1 MLFSQKFISFSR
13 KTCTL
18 NDWVAAPYM
27 RRDFVLSERPEKA
40 ELTVCALGFYELF
53 VNGKKIT
60 KGHLSPYIVNPD
72 QILPYDTYDVSS
84 LLKVGKNVIAFILGN
99 GMQNAFGGFIWN
111 FDKTSFLS
119 APKLAFALE
128 LIKGSEKTVI
138 EADES
143 VLCHPSPIIFD
154 DLRYGE
160 KYDANQEVA
169 NWNLVGCDLSDW
181 TPPIHRSTNAGEP
194 VLCDN
199 HPIVATGELRAV
211 SITPVD
217 GGYLYDF
224 GVNIV
229 GLTRLC
235 VKGAAGQHIVIDHSE
250 LIEDGKISFKTIM
263 FDRPHL
269 AHLNP
274 YVQRTEYT
282 CRGEGVEEYTPH
294 FTYYGFRYAY
304 VTGIESHQAT
314 ADLLTC
320 VIMNTKLGD
329 RGNFSCSDE
338 TLNKLQGM
346 TRRSTLGNF
355 QHFPNDCPHREK
367 NGWTADAA
375 LSAEQTLL
383 NFEPEDNYLMWEK
396 CIVRAMNE
404 QGALPGI
411 VPTGGWGFHWG
422 NGPAWDSVL
431 IYLPYF
437 CAVLRDDLRVA
448 EVAKEAMVR
457 YLRYLTTRRDIRGLL
472 EIGLG
477 DWCPANPD
485 YTAPLIFTDSTIA
498 YDLARKAAY
507 LYDRMEMRDE
517 ADYCRNFAVE
527 MRAAIRKHLLED
539 AETMRFMSG
548 HQTLQSMAIFYGL
561 CDSEEEKEKA
571 LAVLLDEIHGQDD
584 HMGVGVLGGRVIFR
598 VLCDNGY
605 EDLAIKMITRPDPP
619 SYGVMIAD
627 GLTTLAENV
636 REPYGSLNHHFW
648 GDISALFIEYFAGIR
663 PNPDLQNAQNID
675 IRPLFPTTLQHAKAY
690 YKATSGRVDVSW
702 ERKEENIIL
711 RLTYPRGA
719 QGVVVAPRGYFV
731 NGEKQAKAH
740 SGTFIFSKQNKLAA
754 HQQIRVALSPIK
766 RELGKLYRATV
777 ESEYFPRSRKS
788 GKNQK

>member
-1 MLFSQKFISFSR
+1 MLFSQEFRSFSR
-13 KTCTL
+13 KTCRL
-18 NDWVAAPYM
+18 SDWVAAPYM
-27 RRDFVLSERPEKA
+27 RRDFCLCALPQKA

-72 QILPYDTYDVSS
+72 QVLPYDTYDVSA
-84 LLKVGKNVIAFILGN
+84 LLCEGKNVLAFILGN
-99 GMQNAFGGFIWN
+99 GMQNGFGGFIWD

-128 LIKGSEKTVI
+128 LTTGGEKTVI
-138 EADES
+138 EADEN
-143 VLCHPSPIIFD
+143 LICHPSPIVFD

-160 KYDANQEVA
+160 KYDATKEIA
-169 NWNLVGCDLSDW
+169 NWNLHDCDLSNW
-181 TPPIHRSTNAGEP
+181 TPSIHRSCNRGEKI
-194 VLCDN
+194 LCDN
-199 HPIVATGELRAV
+199 RPIVATGERTAI
-211 SITPVD
+211 SITPVED
-217 GGYLYDF
+217 GYLYDF
-224 GVNIV
+224 GVNLV
-229 GLTRLC
+229 GLTRICL
-235 VKGAAGQHIVIDHSE
+235 KGAAGQHITVDHSE
-250 LIEDGKISFKTIM
+250 LIEDGKLSFKSIM

-282 CRGEGVEEYTPH
+282 CRGEGIEEYIPH
-294 FTYYGFRYAY
+294 FTYYGFRYAFVRG
-304 VTGIESHQAT
+304 VTPEQAT
-314 ADLLTC
+314 PALLTA
-320 VIMNTKLGD
+320 VIMNTELGD
-329 RGNFSCSDE
+329 RGDFSCSDE
-338 TLNKLQGM
+338 TINKLQEM

-448 EVAKEAMVR
+448 EVAKEAMMR
-457 YLRYLTTRRDIRGLL
+457 YFQYLTTRFDERGLL

-477 DWCPANPD
+477 DWCPADPD
-485 YTAPLIFTDSTIA
+485 HTAPLVFTDSTIA
-498 YDLARKAAY
+498 YDLAIKAAY
-507 LYDRMEMRDE
+507 LYDRMAMPAE
-517 ADYCRNFAVE
+517 AEYCRGFAAK
-527 MRAAIRKHLLED
+527 MRAAIREHLLED
-539 AETMRFMSG
+539 ATEMCFIGR
-548 HQTLQSMAIFYGL
+548 HQSVQAMAIFYGL
-561 CDSEEEKEKA
+561 CNSEEEKEKA
-571 LAVLLDEIHGQDD
+571 LAILLDEIHKQDE
-584 HMGVGVLGGRVIFR
+584 HMSVGVLGGRVIFR

-605 EDLAIKMITRPDPP
+605 EDLALKMIARPDAP
-619 SYGVMIAD
+619 SYGCMIAD

-636 REPYGSLNHHFW
+636 RQPYGSCNHHFW

-663 PNPDLQNAQNID
+663 PNFHLNNAANVD
-675 IRPLFPTTLQHAKAY
+675 IRPVFPTVLQHAKAY
-690 YKATSGRVDVSW
+690 HNAVPGRVEVAW
-702 ERKEENIIL
+702 ERTEEGAVL
-711 RLTYPRGA
+711 SLTYPTGA
-719 QGVVVAPRGYFV
+719 AGEVVAPKGYLV
-731 NGEKQAKAH
+731 NGMQKTRAK
-740 SGTFIFSKQNKLAA
+740 SGTFVFVK
-754 HQQIRVALSPIK
+754 
-766 RELGKLYRATV
+766 E
-777 ESEYFPRSRKS
+777 
-788 GKNQK
+788 

>member
-1 MLFSQKFISFSR
+1 MLFSNEFRSFAR
-13 KTCTL
+13 KTCRL
-18 NDWVAAPYM
+18 DDWVAAPYM
-27 RRDFVLSERPEKA
+27 RRDLTLDTLPEKA
-40 ELTVCALGFYELF
+40 ELTISALGFYELF

-72 QILPYDTYDVSS
+72 QVLPYDTYDVTD
-84 LLKVGKNVIAFILGN
+84 LLTVGENVLGFILGN
-99 GMQNAFGGFIWN
+99 GMQNCFGGFIWD

-128 LIKGSEKTVI
+128 LTTGGEKTVI
-138 EADES
+138 EADEN
-143 VLCHPSPIIFD
+143 LLGHPSPIVFD

-160 KYDANQEVA
+160 KYDARREIA
-169 NWNLVGCDLSDW
+169 DWNLPGCDLADW
-181 TPPIHRSTNAGEP
+181 TPSIHRSRNRGDAI
-194 VLCDN
+194 LCDN
-199 HPIVATGELRAV
+199 RPIVVTGEKKAISV
-211 SITPVD
+211 TPVD

-224 GVNIV
+224 GVNLV
-229 GLTRLC
+229 GLTRLF
-235 VKGAAGQHIVIDHSE
+235 VNGTEGQHIVIDHSE
-250 LIEDGKISFKTIM
+250 LVKDGKISFESIM

-282 CRGEGVEEYTPH
+282 CRGRGVEEYIPH
-294 FTYYGFRYAY
+294 FTYYGFRYAF
-304 VTGIESHQAT
+304 VTGIEAHQAT
-314 ADLLTC
+314 PELLTA
-320 VIMNTKLGD
+320 VVMNTELGD
-329 RGNFSCSDE
+329 RGDFSCSDE
-338 TLNKLQGM
+338 ILNKLQEM

-383 NFEPEDNYLMWEK
+383 NFEPENNYLMWEK

-437 CAVLRDDLRVA
+437 CAILRDDLRVA
-448 EVAKEAMVR
+448 EAAKEAMVR
-457 YLRYLTTRRDIRGLL
+457 YFRYLTTRRDERGLL

-485 YTAPLIFTDSTIA
+485 YETPLVFTDSTIA
-498 YDLARKAAY
+498 YDLAVKAAY
-507 LYDRMEMRDE
+507 LYDRMAMPAE
-517 ADYCRNFAVE
+517 ADYCRRFAKE
-527 MRAAIRKHLLED
+527 MRASIRAHLLED
-539 AETMRFMSG
+539 ADTMRFISSR
-548 HQTLQSMAIFYGL
+548 QSVQAMAIFYGL
-561 CDSEEEKEKA
+561 CDTEEEKEKA
-571 LAVLLDEIHGQDD
+571 LAILLDEIHKQDD

-605 EDLAIKMITRPDPP
+605 EDLAIKMIARPDPP
-619 SYGVMIAD
+619 SYGCMIAD

-636 REPYGSLNHHFW
+636 RQPYGSLNHHFW

-663 PNPDLQNAQNID
+663 PNPDLQSAANID
-675 IRPLFPTTLQHAKAY
+675 IRPVFSTDMQHAKAY
-690 YKATSGRVDVSW
+690 YNAISGRVEVAW
-702 ERKEENIIL
+702 QREGERVVLN
-711 RLTYPRGA
+711 LTYPAGA
-719 QGVVVAPRGYFV
+719 NGFVWAPRGYTV
-731 NGEKQAKAH
+731 NGKAKVRAT
-740 SGTFIFSKQNKLAA
+740 SGTFVFVK
-754 HQQIRVALSPIK
+754 
-766 RELGKLYRATV
+766 E
-777 ESEYFPRSRKS
+777 
-788 GKNQK
+788 

>member
-1 MLFSQKFISFSR
+1 MLFSQKFRSFSR

-18 NDWVAAPYM
+18 NEWVAAPYM
-27 RRDFVLSERPEKA
+27 RRDFKLSKMPQKA

-72 QILPYDTYDVSS
+72 QVLPYDTYDVSS
-84 LLKVGKNVIAFILGN
+84 LLNVGDNVVAFILGN
-99 GMQNAFGGFIWN
+99 GMQNGFGGFIWD

-128 LIKGSEKTVI
+128 LITGDEKTVI

-143 VLCHPSPIIFD
+143 LICHPSPIVFD

-160 KYDANQEVA
+160 KYDANKEVA
-169 NWNLVGCDLSDW
+169 NWNLPGCDLTDW
-181 TPPIHRSTNAGEP
+181 TPSIHRSTNRGEAI
-194 VLCDN
+194 LCDN
-199 HPIVATGELRAV
+199 RPIVPAGELKAV
-211 SITPVD
+211 SITPIE

-224 GVNIV
+224 GVNVV

-235 VKGAAGQHIVIDHSE
+235 VKGEAGQHIVIDHSE
-250 LIEDGKISFKTIM
+250 LLEDGKISFKSIM

-282 CRGEGVEEYTPH
+282 CKGEGSEEYIPS
-294 FTYYGFRYAY
+294 FTYYGFQYAY
-304 VTGIESHQAT
+304 VTGIEAHQAT
-314 ADLLTC
+314 TDLLTC
-320 VIMNTKLGD
+320 VVMNTKLGD

-338 TLNKLQGM
+338 ILNKLQQM

-431 IYLPYF
+431 VYLPYF
-437 CAVLRDDLRVA
+437 TAVLRNDLRVA
-448 EVAKEAMVR
+448 EAAKEAMVR
-457 YLRYLTTRRDIRGLL
+457 YFQYLTSRRDARGLL

-485 YTAPLIFTDSTIA
+485 YTTPLIFTDSTIA
-498 YDLARKAAY
+498 YDLANKAAY
-507 LYDRMEMRDE
+507 LYDRLEMPKE
-517 ADYCRNFAVE
+517 ADYCRTFAAQ

-539 AETMRFMSG
+539 ADTMRFISG
-548 HQTLQSMAIFYGL
+548 RQSVQSMAIYYGL
-561 CDSEEEKEKA
+561 CDNAEEKEKA
-571 LAVLLDEIHGQDD
+571 FAILLDEIHKQDD
-584 HMGVGVLGGRVIFR
+584 HMAVGVLGGRVIFR

-605 EDLAIKMITRPDPP
+605 EDLAIKMITRLDPP

-648 GDISALFIEYFAGIR
+648 GDISALMIEYFAGIR
-663 PNPDLQNAQNID
+663 PNPNLQNASNID
-675 IRPLFPTTLQHAKAY
+675 IRPLFPTALQHAKAY
-690 YKATSGRVDVSW
+690 YKATSGKVEVSW
-702 ERKEENIIL
+702 ERKGEEVIL
-711 RLTYPRGA
+711 RLMYPRGS
-719 QGVVVAPRGYFV
+719 QGWVIAPRGYFV
-731 NGEKQAKAH
+731 NGERQVKAH
-740 SGTFIFSKQNKLAA
+740 SGTFIFSTQNKLAT
-754 HQQIRVALSPIK
+754 HQQIRVVLSPIK
-766 RELGKLYRATV
+766 RELQRMYRATV
-777 ESEYFPRSRKS
+777 PGEYFPRRGKS
-788 GKNQK
+788 HKNRE

>member
-1 MLFSQKFISFSR
+1 MLFSCEFRSFGR
-13 KTCTL
+13 KTCRL

-27 RRDFVLSERPEKA
+27 RRDFTLDTLPEKA
-40 ELTVCALGFYELF
+40 ELTVSALGFYELY

-72 QILPYDTYDVSS
+72 QVLPYDTYDVTD
-84 LLKVGKNVIAFILGN
+84 LLTVGENVLGFILGN
-99 GMQNAFGGFIWN
+99 GMQNAFGGFIWD

-128 LIKGSEKTVI
+128 LCAGEKKTVI
-138 EADES
+138 EADEN
-143 VLCHPSPIIFD
+143 LICHPSPIVFD

-160 KYDANQEVA
+160 KYDANKEVVG
-169 NWNLVGCDLSDW
+169 WNLPGCDLSNW
-181 TPPIHRSTNAGEP
+181 TPSIHRSCNRGEK
-194 VLCDN
+194 VLCDAR
-199 HPIVATGELRAV
+199 PIVATGELKAV

-229 GLTRLC
+229 GLTRLAI
-235 VKGAAGQHIVIDHSE
+235 KGEAGQHIIIDHSE
-250 LIEDGKISFKTIM
+250 ILEDGKLSFKSIM

-282 CRGEGVEEYTPH
+282 CRGKGVEEYTPH
-294 FTYYGFRYAY
+294 FTYYGFRYAF
-304 VTGIESHQAT
+304 VTGVEEKQAT
-314 ADLLTC
+314 PDLLTA
-320 VIMNTKLGD
+320 VVMNTDLGD
-329 RGNFSCSDE
+329 RGDFSCSNE
-338 TLNKLQGM
+338 ILNKLQEM

-404 QGALPGI
+404 AGALPGI

-431 IYLPYF
+431 VYLPYF

-448 EVAKEAMVR
+448 EVAKEAMIR
-457 YLRYLTTRRDIRGLL
+457 YFRYLTTRFDERGLL

-477 DWCPANPD
+477 DWCTPNPEH
-485 YTAPLIFTDSTIA
+485 TTPLIFTDSTIA
-498 YDLARKAAY
+498 YDLANKAAY
-507 LYDRMEMRDE
+507 LYDRMEMPEE
-517 ADYCRNFAVE
+517 AAYCRRFAKK
-527 MRAAIRKHLLED
+527 MKAAIRMHLLED
-539 AETMRFMSG
+539 ANTMRFING
-548 HQTLQSMAIFYGL
+548 YQSAPAMAIYYGL
-561 CDSEEEKEKA
+561 CDTEEEKEKA
-571 LAVLLDEIHGQDD
+571 LAILLEEIHKKDD

-598 VLCDNGY
+598 VLCDFGY
-605 EDLAIKMITRPDPP
+605 EDLAVKMITRLDAP

-636 REPYGSLNHHFW
+636 RAPYGSYNHHFW

-663 PNPDLQNAQNID
+663 PNPNLQNAANVD
-675 IRPLFPTTLQHAKAY
+675 ICPLFSTALQHARAY
-690 YKATSGRVDVSW
+690 YNAPTGKVAVAW
-702 ERKEENIIL
+702 ERAKENIEL
-711 RLTYPRGA
+711 TLTYPNGA
-719 QGVVVAPRGYFV
+719 SGFVCAPRGYTV
-731 NGEKQAKAH
+731 NGAERVKAE
-740 SGTFIFSKQNKLAA
+740 SGKFIFQKQ
-754 HQQIRVALSPIK
+754 
-766 RELGKLYRATV
+766 
-777 ESEYFPRSRKS
+777 
-788 GKNQK
+788 

>member
-1 MLFSQKFISFSR
+1 MLFSSKFRSFTR
-13 KTCTL
+13 KTCRI
-18 NDWVAAPYM
+18 NDWVAAPYV
-27 RRDFVLSERPEKA
+27 RRDFKLDKLPQKA

-72 QILPYDTYDVSS
+72 QVLPYDTYDVSA
-84 LLKVGKNVIAFILGN
+84 LLCRGDNVLAFILGN
-99 GMQNAFGGFIWN
+99 GMQNGFGGFIWD

-128 LIKGSEKTVI
+128 VINGDEKTVI
-138 EADES
+138 EADEN
-143 VLCHPSPIIFD
+143 LIGHPSPIVFD

-160 KYDANQEVA
+160 KYDANKEVA
-169 NWNLVGCDLSDW
+169 NWNLPNCDLSDW
-181 TPPIHRSTNAGEP
+181 TPTIHRSTNRGEAI
-194 VLCDN
+194 LCDA
-199 HPIVATGELRAV
+199 HPIVATGEIKAI

-229 GLTRLC
+229 GLTRLSI
-235 VKGAAGQHIVIDHSE
+235 KGRAGQHIVIDHSE
-250 LIEDGKISFKTIM
+250 LVKDGKICFESIM

-294 FTYYGFRYAY
+294 FTYYGFRYAF
-304 VTGIESHQAT
+304 VTGVEESQAT
-314 ADLLTC
+314 PELLTC
-320 VIMNTKLGD
+320 VVMNTELGD
-329 RGNFSCSDE
+329 RGDFSCSNE
-338 TLNKLQGM
+338 ILNKLQEM

-404 QGALPGI
+404 EGALPGI

-437 CAVLRDDLRVA
+437 CALLRDDLRVA
-448 EVAKEAMVR
+448 EAAKEAMVR
-457 YLRYLTTRRDIRGLL
+457 YFRYLETRRDERGLL
-472 EIGLG
+472 AIGLG
-477 DWCPANPD
+477 DWCPSYPD
-485 YTAPLIFTDSTIA
+485 YETPLVFTDSTIS
-498 YDLARKAAY
+498 YDLAVKAAY
-507 LYDRMEMRDE
+507 LYDRMEMPEE
-517 ADYCRNFAVE
+517 ADYCRTFAKE

-539 AETMRFMSG
+539 ADTMRFIEG
-548 HQTLQSMAIFYGL
+548 RQSVQAMAIFYGL
-561 CDSEEEKEKA
+561 CNSEEEKEKA
-571 LAVLLDEIHGQDD
+571 LAILLDEIHKKDD

-598 VLCDNGY
+598 VLCDYGY
-605 EDLAIKMITRPDPP
+605 EDLAIKMITRLDPP

-636 REPYGSLNHHFW
+636 REPYGSRNHHFW
-648 GDISALFIEYFAGIR
+648 GDISALMIEYFAGIR
-663 PNPDLQNAQNID
+663 VNPNLKNAGDID
-675 IRPLFPTTLQHAKAY
+675 IRPVFSTDMQHARAY
-690 YKATSGRVDVSW
+690 YESVSGRVEVKW
-702 ERKEENIIL
+702 QREGENVVL
-711 RLTYPRGA
+711 DLTYPAGA
-719 QGVVVAPRGYFV
+719 YGFVVAPRGYTV
-731 NGEKQAKAH
+731 NQKEKARAA
-740 SGTFIFSKQNKLAA
+740 SGTFIFCKQ
-754 HQQIRVALSPIK
+754 
-766 RELGKLYRATV
+766 
-777 ESEYFPRSRKS
+777 
-788 GKNQK
+788 

>member
-1 MLFSQKFISFSR
+1 MLFSQEFRSFAR
-13 KTCTL
+13 KTCRL

-27 RRDFVLSERPEKA
+27 RRDLTLDTLPEKA
-40 ELTVCALGFYELF
+40 ELTICALGFYELY

-72 QILPYDTYDVSS
+72 GVLPYDTYDVTD
-84 LLKVGKNVIAFILGN
+84 LLTMGENVLGFLLGN
-99 GMQNAFGGFIWN
+99 GMQNAFGGFVWD

-128 LIKGSEKTVI
+128 LMTGSEKTVI
-138 EADES
+138 EADEH
-143 VLCHPSPIIFD
+143 VICHPSPVVFD

-160 KYDANQEVA
+160 KYDANKELPG
-169 NWNLVGCDLSDW
+169 WNLPGCDLSAW
-181 TPPIHRSTNAGEP
+181 TPSIHRSRNRGDAI
-194 VLCDN
+194 LCDN
-199 HPIVATGELRAV
+199 RPIVPTGELKAI

-229 GLTRLC
+229 GLTRLSIQ
-235 VKGAAGQHIVIDHSE
+235 GEAGQHVAIDHSE
-250 LIEDGKISFKTIM
+250 ILEDGKLSIRNIIFE
-263 FDRPHL
+263 RPHL
-269 AHLNP
+269 MPLFP
-274 YVQRTEYT
+274 YIQRTEYT

-294 FTYYGFRYAY
+294 FTYYGFRYAF
-304 VTGIESHQAT
+304 VTGVEKHQAT
-314 ADLLTC
+314 PDLLTA
-320 VIMNTKLGD
+320 VVMNTDLGD
-329 RGNFSCSDE
+329 RGDFSCSDE
-338 TLNKLQGM
+338 ILNKLQEM

-383 NFEPEDNYLMWEK
+383 NFEPEDNYLMWER

-404 QGALPGI
+404 AGALPGI

-448 EVAKEAMVR
+448 EVAKEAMMR
-457 YLRYLTTRRDIRGLL
+457 YFRYLTTRFDECGLL
-472 EIGLG
+472 AIGLG
-477 DWCPANPD
+477 DWCPSYPE
-485 YTAPLIFTDSTIA
+485 YTTPLVFTDSTIS
-498 YDLARKAAY
+498 YDLAIKAAY
-507 LYDRMEMRDE
+507 LYDRMEMPAE
-517 ADYCRNFAVE
+517 ADYCRDFARK

-539 AETMRFMSG
+539 AATMRFISG
-548 HQTLQSMAIFYGL
+548 RQSVQAMAIFYGL
-561 CDSEEEKEKA
+561 CDSVEEKEKA
-571 LAVLLDEIHGQDD
+571 LAILLDEIHKKND

-605 EDLAIKMITRPDPP
+605 EDLAIKMITRFDPP

-636 REPYGSLNHHFW
+636 RAPYGSYNHHFW
-648 GDISALFIEYFAGIR
+648 GDISALMIEYFAGIR
-663 PNPDLQNAQNID
+663 PNPNLQNANNID
-675 IRPLFPTTLQHAKAY
+675 IRPVFSTTMQHAKAY
-690 YKATSGRVDVSW
+690 YNAPSGRVEVKW
-702 ERKEENIIL
+702 ERVGENVELI
-711 RLTYPRGA
+711 LTYPQKADGF
-719 QGVVVAPRGYFV
+719 VIAPRGYTV
-731 NGEKQAKAH
+731 NGKEKVNAE
-740 SGTFIFSKQNKLAA
+740 SGRFVFEL
-754 HQQIRVALSPIK
+754 IK
-766 RELGKLYRATV
+766 
-777 ESEYFPRSRKS
+777 
-788 GKNQK
+788 

>member
-18 NDWVAAPYM
+18 SDWVAAPYM
-27 RRDFVLSERPEKA
+27 RRDFVITELPQKA
-40 ELTVCALGFYELF
+40 ELTVCALGFYEVY
-53 VNGKKIT
+53 VNGKRIT
-60 KGHLSPYIVNPD
+60 KGHLSPYIVNPN
-72 QILPYDTYDVSS
+72 QVLPYDTYDVSA
-84 LLKVGKNVIAFILGN
+84 LLQKGENVVAFLLGN

-128 LIKGSEKTVI
+128 LINGDEKTVL
-138 EADES
+138 EADENEM
-143 VLCHPSPIIFD
+143 LCHPSPVVFD

-160 KYDANQEVA
+160 KYDANKEVKD
-169 NWNLVGCDLSDW
+169 WNLPGCDLSEW
-181 TPPIHRSTNAGEP
+181 THPIHRSTNSGTP
-194 VLCDN
+194 ILCDN
-199 HPIVATGELRAV
+199 RPIVATGELKAI

-229 GLTRLC
+229 GLTRLSI
-235 VKGAAGQHIVIDHSE
+235 KGEKGQHIVVDHSE
-250 LIEDGKISFKTIM
+250 LVEDGKISFTSIM

-269 AHLNP
+269 AHINP

-282 CRGEGVEEYTPH
+282 CRGGEVEEYTPY
-294 FTYYGFRYAY
+294 FTYYGFRYAF
-304 VTGIESHQAT
+304 VTGIEPHQAT
-314 ADLLTC
+314 KDLLTC
-320 VIMNTKLGD
+320 VVMNTALGD
-329 RGNFSCSDE
+329 RGDFSCSNE
-338 TLNKLQGM
+338 SLNKLQQM

-404 QGALPGI
+404 EGALPGI

-437 CAVLRDDLRVA
+437 TAVLRDDLRVA
-448 EVAKEAMVR
+448 EEAKEAMVR
-457 YLRYLTTRRDIRGLL
+457 YFRYLTTRLDENGLL

-477 DWCPANPD
+477 DWCPANPN
-485 YTAPLIFTDSTIA
+485 YETPLIFTDSIIS

-507 LYDRMEMRDE
+507 LYERMAMPSE
-517 ADYCRNFAVE
+517 AEYCRKFATD

-539 AETMRFMSG
+539 AEAMRFISG
-548 HQTLQSMAIFYGL
+548 RQSVQAMAIFYGL
-561 CDSEEEKEKA
+561 CDSEEEKENA
-571 LAVLLDEIHGQDD
+571 LSVLLEEIHKQDD
-584 HMGVGVLGGRVIFR
+584 HMAVGVLGGRVIFR
-598 VLCDNGY
+598 VLCDYGY
-605 EDLAIKMITRPDPP
+605 EDLAIKMITRPDAP

-636 REPYGSLNHHFW
+636 REPYGSRNHHFW
-648 GDISALFIEYFAGIR
+648 GDISALMIEYFAGIR
-663 PNPDLQNAQNID
+663 PNPDLQNAKNID
-675 IRPLFPTTLQHAKAY
+675 IRPLFSTGMQHAKAY
-690 YKATSGRVDVSW
+690 YTAPSGRVEVKW
-702 ERKEENIIL
+702 EREGEHVKMEL
-711 RLTYPRGA
+711 LYPTKACGF
-719 QGVVVAPRGYFV
+719 VWAPHGYAV
-731 NGEKQAKAH
+731 NGQEKVSAA
-740 SGTFIFSKQNKLAA
+740 SGTFVFSK
-754 HQQIRVALSPIK
+754 R
-766 RELGKLYRATV
+766 
-777 ESEYFPRSRKS
+777 
-788 GKNQK
+788 

>member
-1 MLFSQKFISFSR
+1 MLFSQKFRSFSR

-18 NDWVAAPYM
+18 NEWVAAPYM
-27 RRDFVLSERPEKA
+27 RRDFKLSKMPQKA

-72 QILPYDTYDVSS
+72 QVLPYDTYDVSS
-84 LLKVGKNVIAFILGN
+84 LLNVGDNVVAFILGN
-99 GMQNAFGGFIWN
+99 GMQNGFGGFIWD

-128 LIKGSEKTVI
+128 LITGDEKTVI

-143 VLCHPSPIIFD
+143 LICHPSPIVFD

-160 KYDANQEVA
+160 KYDANKEVA
-169 NWNLVGCDLSDW
+169 NWNLPGCDLTDW
-181 TPPIHRSTNAGEP
+181 TPSIHRSTNRGEAI
-194 VLCDN
+194 LCDN
-199 HPIVATGELRAV
+199 RPIVPTGELKAV
-211 SITPVD
+211 SITPVE

-224 GVNIV
+224 GVNVV

-235 VKGAAGQHIVIDHSE
+235 VKGEAGQHIVIDHSE
-250 LIEDGKISFKTIM
+250 LLEDGKISFKSIM

-282 CRGEGVEEYTPH
+282 CKGEGSEEYIPS

-304 VTGIESHQAT
+304 VTGIEAHQAT
-314 ADLLTC
+314 TDLLTC
-320 VIMNTKLGD
+320 VVMNTKLGD

-338 TLNKLQGM
+338 ILNKLQQM

-431 IYLPYF
+431 VYLPYF
-437 CAVLRDDLRVA
+437 TAVLRNDLRVA
-448 EVAKEAMVR
+448 EAAKEAMVR
-457 YLRYLTTRRDIRGLL
+457 YVQYLTSRLDARGLL

-485 YTAPLIFTDSTIA
+485 YTTPLIFTDSTIA
-498 YDLARKAAY
+498 YDLANKAAY
-507 LYDRMEMRDE
+507 LYDRLEMPKE
-517 ADYCRNFAVE
+517 ADYCRTFAAQ

-539 AETMRFMSG
+539 ADTMRFISG
-548 HQTLQSMAIFYGL
+548 RQSVQSMAIYYGL
-561 CDSEEEKEKA
+561 CDNAEEKEKA
-571 LAVLLDEIHGQDD
+571 FAILLDEIHKQDD
-584 HMGVGVLGGRVIFR
+584 HMAVGVLGGRVIFR

-605 EDLAIKMITRPDPP
+605 EDLAIKMITRLDPP

-648 GDISALFIEYFAGIR
+648 GDISALMIEYFAGIR
-663 PNPDLQNAQNID
+663 PNPNLQNASNID
-675 IRPLFPTTLQHAKAY
+675 IRPLFPTALQHAKAY
-690 YKATSGRVDVSW
+690 YKATSGKVEVSW
-702 ERKEENIIL
+702 ERKGEEVIL
-711 RLTYPRGA
+711 RLMYPRGS
-719 QGVVVAPRGYFV
+719 QGWVIAPRGYFV
-731 NGEKQAKAH
+731 NGERQVKAH
-740 SGTFIFSKQNKLAA
+740 SGTFIFSTQNKLAK
-754 HQQIRVALSPIK
+754 HQQIRVVLSPIK
-766 RELGKLYRATV
+766 RELQRMYRATV
-777 ESEYFPRSRKS
+777 PGEYFPRRRKS
-788 GKNQK
+788 PKNKE

>member
-1 MLFSQKFISFSR
+1 MLFSQEFRSFSR

-27 RRDFVLSERPEKA
+27 RRDFTIDKLPEKA
-40 ELTVCALGFYELF
+40 ELTVCALGFYELY

-72 QILPYDTYDVSS
+72 QVLPYDTYEISA
-84 LLKVGKNVIAFILGN
+84 LLNKGENVLGFILGN
-99 GMQNAFGGFIWN
+99 GMQNGFGGFIWD

-128 LIKGSEKTVI
+128 LTTGSEKAVI
-138 EADES
+138 EADEN
-143 VLCHPSPIIFD
+143 VICHPSPIVFD

-160 KYDANQEVA
+160 KYDANLEVPS
-169 NWNLVGCDLSDW
+169 WNLPNCDLSAW
-181 TPPIHRSTNAGEP
+181 TPSIHRSCNRGEK
-194 VLCDN
+194 VLCN
-199 HPIVATGELRAV
+199 NRPIVATGELKAV

-229 GLTRLC
+229 GLTRLAI
-235 VKGAAGQHIVIDHSE
+235 KGEKGQQLVIDHSE
-250 LIEDGKISFKTIM
+250 IIESGKISFKSIM

-282 CRGEGVEEYTPH
+282 CRGEGIEEYTPH
-294 FTYYGFRYAY
+294 FTYYGFRYAF
-304 VTGIESHQAT
+304 VTGVKAEQAT
-314 ADLLTC
+314 TEFLTA
-320 VIMNTKLGD
+320 VVMNTELGD

-338 TLNKLQGM
+338 ILNKLQEM

-383 NFEPEDNYLMWEK
+383 NFEPEENYLMWEK
-396 CIVRAMNE
+396 CIVNAMNE
-404 QGALPGI
+404 DGALPGI

-437 CAVLRDDLRVA
+437 CAVLRDDLRAA
-448 EVAKEAMVR
+448 EVAKDAMMRYFR
-457 YLRYLTTRRDIRGLL
+457 YLLTRQDEHGLL

-477 DWCPANPD
+477 DWCPSYPE
-485 YTAPLIFTDSTIA
+485 YTTPLIFTDSTISC
-498 YDLARKAAY
+498 DLALKAAY
-507 LYDRMEMRDE
+507 LYDRMGMPKE
-517 ADYCRNFAVE
+517 ADFCRGFARD

-539 AETMRFMSG
+539 ADTMRFIEG
-548 HQTLQSMAIFYGL
+548 RQSVQAMAIFYGL
-561 CDSEEEKEKA
+561 CDTEEEKEKA
-571 LAVLLDEIHGQDD
+571 LAVLLDEIHKKDD

-605 EDLAIKMITRPDPP
+605 EDLAIKMITRSDAP

-636 REPYGSLNHHFW
+636 RKPYGSYNHHFW
-648 GDISALFIEYFAGIR
+648 GDISALMIEYFAGIR
-663 PNPDLQNAQNID
+663 PNPDLQNAGNID
-675 IRPLFPTTLQHAKAY
+675 IRPLFSATMTHAKAY
-690 YKATSGRVDVSW
+690 YNAPSGRVEVAW
-702 ERKEENIIL
+702 ESVGENIEL
-711 RLTYPRGA
+711 TLTYPQSASGF
-719 QGVVVAPRGYFV
+719 VVAPRGYTV
-731 NGEKQAKAH
+731 NGEAKVKAE
-740 SGTFIFSKQNKLAA
+740 SGKFIFAPLK
-754 HQQIRVALSPIK
+754 
-766 RELGKLYRATV
+766 
-777 ESEYFPRSRKS
+777 
-788 GKNQK
+788 

>member
-1 MLFSQKFISFSR
+1 MIFSQKFISFSR

-27 RRDFVLSERPEKA
+27 RRDFSLVSLPERA

-60 KGHLSPYIVNPD
+60 KGHLSPYIVNPE
-72 QILPYDTYDVSS
+72 QVLPYDTYDVTS
-84 LLKVGKNVIAFILGN
+84 LLCEGKNVVAFILGN
-99 GMQNAFGGFIWN
+99 GMQNGFGGFIWD

-128 LIKGSEKTVI
+128 LINGSEKTVI
-138 EADES
+138 EADEK
-143 VLCHPSPIIFD
+143 VLCHPSPIVFD

-160 KYDANQEVA
+160 KYDANKEIV
-169 NWNLVGCDLSDW
+169 NWNRVGCDLSDW
-181 TPPIHRSTNAGEP
+181 TPPIHRSTNRGEP
-194 VLCDN
+194 ILCDSR
-199 HPIVATGELRAV
+199 PIVATGELKAI

-235 VKGAAGQHIVIDHSE
+235 VKGKAGQHIVIDHSE
-250 LIEDGKISFKTIM
+250 LLEGGKLSFKTIM

-282 CRGEGVEEYTPH
+282 CRGEGVEEYIPH

-338 TLNKLQGM
+338 VLNKLQQM

-437 CAVLRDDLRVA
+437 CAVLRDDMRIA
-448 EVAKEAMVR
+448 EAAKDAMVR
-457 YLRYLTTRRDIRGLL
+457 YLRYLTTRRNLDGLL

-498 YDLARKAAY
+498 YDLAIKATY
-507 LYDRMEMRDE
+507 LYERMEMPE
-517 ADYCRNFAVE
+517 AAEYCRNFATK
-527 MRAAIRKHLLED
+527 MRASIRKHLLKD

-548 HQTLQSMAIFYGL
+548 HQTVQAMAIFYGL
-561 CDSEEEKEKA
+561 CDNEEEKQKA
-571 LAVLLDEIHGQDD
+571 LAVLLEEIQGQDD

-598 VLCDNGY
+598 VLCENGY
-605 EDLAIKMITRPDPP
+605 EYLAIKMITRLDSP
-619 SYGVMIAD
+619 SYGVMVAD

-648 GDISALFIEYFAGIR
+648 GDISALMIEYLAGIR
-663 PNPDLQNAQNID
+663 PNPDLQNAKNID
-675 IRPLFPTTLQHAKAY
+675 IRPLFPTGLEHAKAY
-690 YKATSGRVDVSW
+690 YKAPSGRVEVNWQREGD
-702 ERKEENIIL
+702 EIKMD
-711 RLTYPRGA
+711 LTYPAGARGF
-719 QGVVVAPRGYFV
+719 VVAPRDYLVDGQ
-731 NGEKQAKAH
+731 KKIRAA
-740 SGTFIFSKQNKLAA
+740 SGTFVFYPSNQNRLARPPKEFVFDNR
-754 HQQIRVALSPIK
+754 ITRRIK
-766 RELGKLYRATV
+766 RAL
-777 ESEYFPRSRKS
+777 
-788 GKNQK
+788 KNQKSSQEEPV

>member
-1 MLFSQKFISFSR
+1 MIFCQKFISFSR

-27 RRDFVLSERPEKA
+27 RRDFNLSTLPQKA

-60 KGHLSPYIVNPD
+60 KGHLSPFIVNPD
-72 QILPYDTYDVSS
+72 QVLPYDTYDVTS
-84 LLKVGKNVIAFILGN
+84 LLCEGDNVIAFILGN
-99 GMQNAFGGFIWN
+99 GMQNGFGGFIWD

-128 LIKGSEKTVI
+128 LTTGDETTVI
-138 EADES
+138 EADEN
-143 VLCHPSPIIFD
+143 VRCHPSPIVFD

-160 KYDANQEVA
+160 KYDANKEVA
-169 NWNLVGCDLSDW
+169 NWNLVGCDLSNW
-181 TPPIHRSTNAGEP
+181 TPPIHRSCNRGDAI
-194 VLCDN
+194 LCDN
-199 HPIVATGELRAV
+199 RPIVATGELKAV

-229 GLTRLC
+229 GLTRLSI
-235 VKGAAGQHIVIDHSE
+235 KGEAEQHIVIDHSE
-250 LIEDGKISFKTIM
+250 MLENGKICFKSIM

-274 YVQRTEYT
+274 YVQRTEYI
-282 CRGEGVEEYTPH
+282 CKGEGVEEYIPH

-304 VTGIESHQAT
+304 VTGIEAHQAT
-314 ADLLTC
+314 VDLLTC
-320 VIMNTKLGD
+320 VVMNTKLGD
-329 RGNFSCSDE
+329 RGNFHCSDE

-437 CAVLRDDLRVA
+437 TAVLRDDLRVA
-448 EVAKEAMVR
+448 EAAKEAMVR
-457 YLRYLTTRRDIRGLL
+457 YFRYLTSRRDIRGLL

-485 YTAPLIFTDSTIA
+485 YTTPLIFTDSTIA
-498 YDLARKAAY
+498 YDLAIKAAY
-507 LYDRMEMRDE
+507 LYDRMEMPEE
-517 ADYCRNFAVE
+517 ADYCRNFATE

-539 AETMRFMSG
+539 ADTMRFISG
-548 HQTLQSMAIFYGL
+548 RQSVQSMAIYYGL
-561 CDSEEEKEKA
+561 CNNEEEKEKA
-571 LAVLLDEIHGQDD
+571 LAILLDEIHKQDD

-605 EDLAIKMITRPDPP
+605 EDLAFKMITRPDPP

-663 PNPDLQNAQNID
+663 PNPDLQNAANIN
-675 IRPLFPTTLQHAKAY
+675 IRPVFPSTLQSAKAY
-690 YKATSGRVDVSW
+690 YKATSGRVEVSW
-702 ERKEENIIL
+702 EREPDCVRMK
-711 RLTYPRGA
+711 LTYPAGA
-719 QGVVVAPRGYFV
+719 KGFVIAPRGYVV
-731 NGEKQAKAH
+731 NGREKAKAE
-740 SGTFIFSKQNKLAA
+740 SGTYVFLPPDKASLPRRSIDFVLHNR
-754 HQQIRVALSPIK
+754 ITRRIK
-766 RELGKLYRATV
+766 RVLKNTIGME
-777 ESEYFPRSRKS
+777 KS
-788 GKNQK
+788 SSQKEEN

>member
-1 MLFSQKFISFSR
+1 MLLSQKFRSFGR
-13 KTCTL
+13 KTCRID
-18 NDWVAAPYM
+18 DWVSAPYL
-27 RRDFVLSERPEKA
+27 RRDFVVDVLPQRA

-72 QILPYDTYDVSS
+72 QVLPYDTYDVTE
-84 LLKVGKNVIAFILGN
+84 LLLEGENVLGFLLGN
-99 GMQNAFGGFIWN
+99 GMQNGFGGFIWD

-128 LIKGSEKTVI
+128 LTTGDQKTVI
-138 EADES
+138 EADEN
-143 VLCHPSPIIFD
+143 LIGHPSPVVFD

-160 KYDANQEVA
+160 KYDANQEIP
-169 NWNLVGCDLSDW
+169 NWNVAGCDLSAW
-181 TPPIHRSTNAGEP
+181 TPTIHRSTNRGEAM
-194 VLCDN
+194 LCDAR
-199 HPIVATGELRAV
+199 PIVVTQERKAG

-224 GVNIV
+224 GVNLV
-229 GLTRLC
+229 GLTRLS
-235 VKGAAGQHIVIDHSE
+235 VKGKRGQHIVIDHDE
-250 LIEDGKISFKTIM
+250 LIEDGRLYRKSIM

-274 YVQRTEYT
+274 YAQRTEYT
-282 CRGEGVEEYTPH
+282 CKGEGIETYIPH
-294 FTYYGFRYAY
+294 FTYYGFRYAF
-304 VTGIESHQAT
+304 VTGVEAHQAT
-314 ADLLTC
+314 PELLTA
-320 VIMNTKLGD
+320 VVMNTSLGD
-329 RGNFSCSDE
+329 RGDFSCSNE
-338 TLNKLQGM
+338 IVNKLQEM

-404 QGALPGI
+404 AGALPGI

-448 EVAKEAMVR
+448 EVAKEAMIR
-457 YLRYLTTRRDIRGLL
+457 YFRYLTTRFDERGLL

-477 DWCPANPD
+477 DWCTPNPEH
-485 YTAPLIFTDSTIA
+485 TTPLIFTDSTIA
-498 YDLARKAAY
+498 YDLANKAAY
-507 LYDRMEMRDE
+507 LYDRMDMPEE
-517 ADYCRNFAVE
+517 AAYCRRFAKK
-527 MRAAIRKHLLED
+527 MKAAIRTYLLED
-539 AETMRFMSG
+539 ANTMRFING
-548 HQTLQSMAIFYGL
+548 YQSAPAMAIYYGL
-561 CDSEEEKEKA
+561 CNNEEEKEKA
-571 LAVLLDEIHGQDD
+571 LAVLLDEIHKQDD
-584 HMGVGVLGGRVIFR
+584 HMSVGVLGGRVIFR
-598 VLCDNGY
+598 VLCESGY
-605 EDLAIKMITRPDPP
+605 EDLALKMITRLDPP

-636 REPYGSLNHHFW
+636 RQPYGSCNHHFW

-663 PNPDLQNAQNID
+663 PNPDLKNAANID
-675 IRPLFPTTLQHAKAY
+675 IRPVFPSDLSYAKAY
-690 YKATSGRVDVSW
+690 HKATSGCVSVAWQRVG
-702 ERKEENIIL
+702 ERIEL
-711 RLTYPRGA
+711 DLTYPAGA
-719 QGVVVAPRGYFV
+719 SGFVIAPNGYTVNGKDCVVAASD
-731 NGEKQAKAH
+731 K
-740 SGTFIFSKQNKLAA
+740 FIFS
-754 HQQIRVALSPIK
+754 
-766 RELGKLYRATV
+766 
-777 ESEYFPRSRKS
+777 RK
-788 GKNQK
+788 